1 MQSITLKCIFLFT
14 FSPHMFKHI
23 CRNSKPKLK
32 RFNRFVK
39 TPQKSCKKKHGTKN
53 HVLSSQHSPPSTKT
67 TPSYLTGVDL
77 ICGISGA
84 VLRLESYFWCIG
96 VTFSELCSI
105 LRSTTA
111 CTTQPLALFHTI
123 TGVTVYAPS
132 QVLCHTTLL
141 QFLPTVSCFSSKQRP
156 LSLHPVSFTSS
167 KKIARKKF
175 DRH

>member
-1 MQSITLKCIFLFT
+1 MQSTTLKCIFLFT

-67 TPSYLTGVDL
+67 TLSHLTGVDL

-105 LRSTTA
+105 LCVYNSQKHHCLHYTAISIVSHYLWCDRLCSVSGFVSHYITAVSTYSFLLFIQAKTP
-111 CTTQPLALFHTI
+111 QPSPCELHVI
-123 TGVTVYAPS
+123 
-132 QVLCHTTLL
+132 Q
-141 QFLPTVSCFSSKQRP
+141 KDRP
-156 LSLHPVSFTSS
+156 
-167 KKIARKKF
+167 
-175 DRH
+175 